1 MKILVSCVRK
11 DMCEFIRYKKN
22 IICMVIL
29 MAIAAMVLV
38 VTNVFPSLI
47 SQLSVQSPNLISDPT
62 AMDGMLAKM
71 FPTDIKGS
79 LGIVASD
86 IGIFYTIVVALMCH
100 SLLPTEIREGKW
112 IMPINA
118 GINGNILLAAKC
130 IVYSAGMALPVFV
143 VMNLYYYAASL
154 YLDINIPWSV
164 AFVNSIVLAF
174 SIACI
179 VAITIML
186 SIIYKHSIIAA
197 LSVIIIVSTAP
208 DILTMFSF
216 GKWFPTYLL
225 TFTYNAEEE
234 ITLIIVPVLIM
245 SLILV
250 GLYILAGRKC
260 RNIEITR

>member
-1 MKILVSCVRK
+1 MTILISCVRK
-11 DMCEFIRYKKN
+11 DMREFMRYKKN

-47 SQLSVQSPNLISDPT
+47 TQLSVKSPNLISDPT
-62 AMDGMLAKM
+62 AMDGMFAKM
-71 FPTDIKGS
+71 FPADVKGS

-86 IGIFYTIVVALMCH
+86 IGVFYTIVVALMCH
-100 SLLPTEIREGKW
+100 SLLPTEIREGRW
-112 IMPINA
+112 VMPINA
-118 GINGNILLAAKC
+118 GIKGNVLVAAKC

-154 YLDINIPWSV
+154 YLEINIPWSI

-179 VAITIML
+179 VAITIMT
-186 SIIYKHSIIAA
+186 SIIYKYSIIAA
-197 LSVIIIVSTAP
+197 LSVIVIVSTAP

-225 TFTYNAEEE
+225 TFTYNTESN
-234 ITLIIVPVLIM
+234 ISLVIIPVVIM
-245 SLILV
+245 SLIII
-250 GLYILAGRKC
+250 GLYLMTARKC